1 MSSIRRSRIVTV
13 FRFLPPGLHQISR
26 LPHLIFQLADLPQRA
41 YSPTDQHRSSME
53 FYQLRTFLTVAD
65 EGHLTRAA
73 EKLFTS
79 QPAVSSHIRA
89 LEEELGVRL
98 FERTTKGM
106 VLTSAGTALQEEARK
121 VVDATQNLKH
131 TAESFRKTVSGELVF
146 GLNNRP
152 EILRLVPIL
161 RTLTEAH
168 PDLRVEMLNGS
179 SGVILQGLEEGSI
192 SVGFFEGSC
201 TQQKIAFQPLT
212 NVDLCLVA
220 PATWKEELTV
230 PDWKLLETKPWIF
243 VSPMC
248 SYFRTIEHI
257 CREQGLQIQPRFR
270 ANEDLTAVNLVA
282 DGLGLTI
289 TSRAQIAMYPEPEKL
304 FVLPHFR
311 ASVQLCLGY
320 LASRAEDPAIRA
332 VREAVL
338 AVWDVAH
345 PLPSVAPAVHFTLE
359 TPLKVKTERRATRR
373 TVRARQ

>member
-1 MSSIRRSRIVTV
+1 
-13 FRFLPPGLHQISR
+13 
-26 LPHLIFQLADLPQRA
+26 
-41 YSPTDQHRSSME
+41 ME

-106 VLTSAGTALQEEARK
+106 VLTSAGDALQEEARRI
-121 VVDATQNLKH
+121 VEATKKLKH
-131 TAESFRKTVSGELVF
+131 TAESLRNTVSGELVF

-152 EILRLVPIL
+152 EILRLIPIL
-161 RTLTEAH
+161 RTLTTAH
-168 PDLRVEMLNGS
+168 PDLRFEMLNGS
-179 SGVILQGLEEGSI
+179 SGVILQGLDEGNI
-192 SVGFFEGSC
+192 SVGFFEGTC
-201 TQQKIAFQPLT
+201 NNQKIAFHPLT
-212 NVDLCLVA
+212 NVELCLVA
-220 PATWKEELTV
+220 PAVWKDELTA
-230 PDWKLLETKPWIF
+230 PDWKLLEQRPWIF

-270 ANEDLTAVNLVA
+270 ANEDLTAVHLVA
-282 DGLGLTI
+282 DGLGITV

-332 VREAVL
+332 VREAVIQ
-338 AVWDVAH
+338 VWEGGQ
-345 PLPSVAPAVHFTLE
+345 PLTAKSPEVQFSLS
-359 TPLKVKTERRATRR
+359 TPLDGRSVGANSTRKTRSRI
-373 TVRARQ
+373 